1 MRLLTVAVGL
11 AACCSLAFAPTG
23 AGRRGDAPATLEGS
37 FRSAALDSRLHYLIH
52 LPAGYETSGLRYP
65 VLYFLHGLPAGPES
79 YRGVAWVADALDDT
93 GRQAILVVPQGTRR
107 KNGDPEYHDW
117 GPGHNWATALG
128 SELPAWI
135 DAHYRTIDGRE
146 GRGIVGLSAGGYG
159 AASLGLSRPRTYA
172 SVESW
177 SGYFQPTDPTG
188 TTALHL
194 GAAASMHAQVTKLR
208 TQFARW
214 PTFLAFYVGRADPT
228 FVPENRT
235 FHAEL
240 AAAHVPHTFVT
251 YAGGHSDALWRAHA
265 EGWLAMA
272 LARLAPAHG

>member
-1 MRLLTVAVGL
+1 
-11 AACCSLAFAPTG
+11 
-23 AGRRGDAPATLEGS
+23 
-37 FRSAALDSRLHYLIH
+37 DSQLHFLVH

-79 YRGVAWVADALDDT
+79 YKNVAWVADALDDT
-93 GRQAILVVPQGTRR
+93 GRNAILVVPQGTRR

-159 AASLGLSRPRTYA
+159 AASLGLSRPRTFA

-177 SGYFQPTDPTG
+177 SGYFEPTDPTG
-188 TTALHL
+188 AKVLHL
-194 GAAASMHAQVTKLR
+194 GSKKADDDASLHVRAPKLR
-208 TQFARW
+208 GQFAKY
-214 PTFLAFYVGRADPT
+214 PTFLAFYVGRSDPT
-228 FVPENRT
+228 FVPENVQ
-235 FHAEL
+235 FNAEL
-240 AAAHVPHTFVT
+240 KAARVPHVYVT
-251 YAGGHSDALWRAHA
+251 YSGGHSDALWRAHA
-265 EGWLAMA
+265 VGWLQMA
-272 LARLAPAHG
+272 LARLASAHA